1 MASVDSLEILA
12 RRVVCSRAFSLCLA
26 LFVPRKLV
34 LLFHS
39 RRALGMLA
47 FSSLAVSANW
57 RVHIWVV
64 SDGRILESGLGC
76 FINPLVSVLF
86 GIVFFKERLGTFQ
99 RLAVALAAAG
109 ACP

>member
-1 MASVDSLEILA
+1 
-12 RRVVCSRAFSLCLA
+12 
-26 LFVPRKLV
+26 
-34 LLFHS
+34 
-39 RRALGMLA
+39 
-47 FSSLAVSANW
+47 
-57 RVHIWVV
+57 V